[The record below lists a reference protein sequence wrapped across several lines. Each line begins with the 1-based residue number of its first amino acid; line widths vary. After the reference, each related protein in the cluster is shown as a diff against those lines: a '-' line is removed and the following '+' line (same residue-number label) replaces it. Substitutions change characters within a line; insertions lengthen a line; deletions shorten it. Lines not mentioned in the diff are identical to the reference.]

1 MRRIRYRHRR
11 NRGCWGKAYP
21 ESCTIDIDP
30 EIADF
35 THLEIACHE
44 AMHCLFPAVPEDA
57 VNQAGI
63 TLADL
68 LWRLGYR
75 RNEDD

>member
-1 MRRIRYRHRR
+1 MRRIRFTHKR
-11 NRGCWGKAYP
+11 NKGCWGLARP
-21 ESCTIDIDP
+21 GFRIEIDP
-30 EIADF
+30 SLEDKTHMDIA
-35 THLEIACHE
+35 IHE
-44 AMHCLFPAVPEDA
+44 GLHCLFPDLSEEA

-75 RNEDD
+75 RNEED